1 MYSPKIAEDLI
12 PLLYRLKQR
21 LGKPGR
27 RSASRRGIPT
37 ARLMTQLVNEIL
49 RTELAEMET
58 IYLTDELE
66 EPDEYGIDRATL

>member
-27 RSASRRGIPT
+27 RPVSRIGMPT

-58 IYLTDELE
+58 VYLIDEME
-66 EPDEYGIDRATL
+66 ETHEHGIDRATL